1 MYLCTLTTSLF
12 SFLLGINI
20 AMSAE
25 PVEPPGCGEKG
36 QSYFCNDGAKHI
48 LGNKSYHIDGA
59 SRAQQDSPESL
70 VAMTVEERGT
80 SVNAKNINIIGTAD
94 LADSNMF
101 TGPFQMRSKTAIVP
115 KNYGLFIGNGAS
127 VVLSDSAFEDV
138 VVGIATDGGSVI
150 VNRGMIEAKF
160 GVFASGEGAFAVLTG
175 TKIKANNPEPNFPY
189 AAVTALDNAYVKMED
204 GLVDIKNTGGF
215 HVNAGGYLHLNGV
228 AVTSHNDALVWK
240 NNASVWRSNA
250 EGQQNDEEEPEYRVT
265 EKSGFHSLF
274 DFRGGGINF
283 KNGSAVATNA
293 VGLLIR
299 EPEDGAGG
307 TIKFHDVNIE
317 NSAITVKGGKSYGI
331 YFSAGKFKKYYLDEY
346 DDQMQKDEEDDDE
359 GEEDDDDDYEEEEE
373 DDVEEYDNG
382 YDEEGDEYKKKLSS
396 DQWLIRLERASLS
409 VPDNVALYA
418 SDAEY
423 SIHLSQGAEISG
435 DLLLDV
441 NGGSFVSIFA
451 DDSSLKG
458 GSRVGKGASAHLSL
472 SNGSTW
478 IVTQRKWKGPQVRY
492 SASNVGDSFSS
503 ISFVSLSDSSIIFE
517 RPTSTGY
524 QTLSIGNGVK
534 EVYVADGD
542 ARLYLNAGGLPGNQA
557 SDQLFIHGDV
567 FGTTTIHVRS
577 IPEGSER
584 NMRNKEDSPVI
595 SLIQVSGKAQED
607 SFRLGSGYV
616 TLNGLPY
623 PYHLRAYGTR
633 FSLEGERGAERKRR
647 SLSADIDEQQLLLVD
662 VGDQDG
668 EEFWDFRL
676 ENEYVK
682 SSSGSHS
689 EAKVRAVVPQV
700 STYLLLPN
708 AIFHSGLMDVSNQ
721 NKQAEAMR
729 AASQEFLN
737 KRTSFFTNAY
747 GGRHCY
753 ASNLS
758 QMKYGYGGDIHYD
771 AAEAGVFLKA
781 VESGSVVGFFG
792 AMGTYGKFSL
802 QPEDVEGSK
811 KSKFEK
817 WSAAVYGSLQH
828 NTGLYVNGLLS
839 YGLFEGDVSTDARG
853 KTASIKGKPLS
864 ASLTSGK
871 AFAVESEGLVFD
883 PQVQL
888 IYQRIFFDKA
898 RDIDNFDIDMGQP
911 EQWTMRVGGRLSK
924 RLMTNSASH
933 SVSLYGKLYVSN
945 DLHNKQ
951 FVSFGDDFQLGALG
965 SSLEAGAGVHAQLSS
980 KFALYGDLSYQHK
993 LTSAGFSGTSFS
1005 GGMRYRF

>member
-1 MYLCTLTTSLF
+1 MTPVFKNRMRLYAFTTALF
-12 SFLLGINI
+12 SFLPNMG
-20 AMSAE
+20 AAADAE
-25 PVEPPGCGEKG
+25 PAKEAICGEKEQFYQCNNG
-36 QSYFCNDGAKHI
+36 KENILENQSYY
-48 LGNKSYHIDGA
+48 LGE
-59 SRAQQDSPESL
+59 SPQGEGGSKFF
-70 VAMTVEERGT
+70 VAMTVEGSNT
-80 SVNAKNINIIGTAD
+80 AVDAKNIKIAGTRD
-94 LADSNMF
+94 LLGSAMYEESPDSKGTF
-101 TGPFQMRSKTAIVP
+101 IAP
-115 KNYGLFIGNGAS
+115 KSYGVFAK
-127 VVLSDSAFEDV
+127 
-138 VVGIATDGGSVI
+138 DGGSVI
-150 VNRGMIEAKF
+150 ISDSTIKNVAVGVLVDGGAIKVRRGVIEA
-160 GVFASGEGAFAVLTG
+160 AIGAFVKKEEAFTVLTD
-175 TKIKANNPEPNFPY
+175 TKIKIVGDRGQDFPY
-189 AAVTALDNAYVKMED
+189 AAIMVLNDAYAKVND
-204 GLVDIKNTGGF
+204 GLIDVENADGFHINTGG
-215 HVNAGGYLHLNGV
+215 HLILDG
-228 AVTSHNDALVWK
+228 ATISLKNDV
-240 NNASVWRSNA
+240 VRRSNGA
-250 EGQQNDEEEPEYRVT
+250 IGWQNDVVEWQSDAAESQDGNEKQEYSIVDP
-265 EKSGFHSLF
+265 SDFYSLF
-274 DFRGGGINF
+274 DFRGGEINF
-283 KNGSAVATNA
+283 TNGSAVAKNA

-299 EPEDGAGG
+299 EPVNDNKEGVELNDVDFENSSI
-307 TIKFHDVNIE
+307 TIKGSE
-317 NSAITVKGGKSYGI
+317 SYGI
-331 YFSAGKFKKYYLDEY
+331 YFSGEKGKNNYE
-346 DDQMQKDEEDDDE
+346 MQRDEEGEEDEEEDE
-359 GEEDDDDDYEEEEE
+359 GEEDE
-373 DDVEEYDNG
+373 NG
-382 YDEEGDEYKKKLSS
+382 NGEGGGYEGDLPS
-396 DQWLIRLERASLS
+396 QLWLIRLARSSLS

-423 SIHLSQGAEISG
+423 SISLEQGAEISG

-441 NGGSFVSIFA
+441 QGGSFIPIFA
-451 DDSSLKG
+451 SGSSLKG
-458 GSRVGKGASAHLSL
+458 GSRVGEGASAHLSL

-478 IVTQRKWKGPQVRY
+478 TVTQRKWKGPQVRY

-503 ISFVSLSDSSIIFE
+503 ISVVNLSDSSVIFE
-517 RPTSTGY
+517 RLSSMGY
-524 QTLSIGNGVK
+524 QTLSIGNGVEK
-534 EVYVADGD
+534 VYVADGD
-542 ARLYLNAGGLPGNQA
+542 ARLYFNAGGLPGNQT
-557 SDQLFIHGDV
+557 SDRLFIRGDV
-567 FGTTTIHVRS
+567 SGTTTIHVRS
-577 IPEGSER
+577 VPESSER
-584 NMRNKEDSPVI
+584 YMRNEEDSPAI

-623 PYHLRAYGTR
+623 PYRLRAYGPDS
-633 FSLEGERGAERKRR
+633 SLGPAEADRNLLGREGYKG
-647 SLSADIDEQQLLLVD
+647 
-662 VGDQDG
+662 
-668 EEFWDFRL
+668 FWDFRL
-676 ENEYVK
+676 ENEYIK

-689 EAKVRAVVPQV
+689 EAKVRTVVPQV

-708 AIFHSGLMDVSNQ
+708 AVFHSGLMDVSNQ

-729 AASQEFLN
+729 AAPQEFLN

-747 GGRHCY
+747 GGRQRY
-753 ASNLS
+753 ASDLS
-758 QMKYGYGGDIHYD
+758 KVEYGYGGDIHYD
-771 AAEAGVFLKA
+771 AAEAGISLKA